1 MASQGE
7 VYDRVEG
14 IVAKLYVLRDSCTG
28 IIHTERSNPNLI
40 WFQGSETL
48 LEEAVDGLQGV
59 LRVLETGEEV
69 EPAVVEEEEAEAP
82 SEGDEEKEEASAEES
97 E

>member
-1 MASQGE
+1 MASQGK

-40 WFQGSETL
+40 WFQGAETL
-48 LEEAVDGLQGV
+48 LQEAVDELQGV
-59 LRVLETGEEV
+59 LGGLETGEEG
-69 EPAVVEEEEAEAP
+69 EPAVVGEKEVETP
-82 SEGDEEKEEASAEES
+82 SEGDKEEEETPAEED

>member
-1 MASQGE
+1 MAGQGE

-48 LEEAVDGLQGV
+48 LQEAVDGLQGV
-59 LRVLETGEEV
+59 LGVLETGEEV
-69 EPAVVEEEEAEAP
+69 EAAVVEDKEVEAP
-82 SEGDEEKEEASAEES
+82 SAEDEEEEEPPAEGTE
-97 E
+97 

>member
-1 MASQGE
+1 MASHGE

-40 WFQGSETL
+40 WFQGAETL

-59 LRVLETGEEV
+59 LSFLETGEKV
-69 EPAVVEEEEAEAP
+69 EPAVVEEKEVEAP
-82 SEGDEEKEEASAEES
+82 SEGDEEKEEAPAEET